1 MTGDKFGFLA
11 AALTACTLAGCIAET
26 AEVAPVIPVPA
37 HGWEWVPMDT
47 MLCRDG
53 STTGYG
59 INKPAVESDKIL
71 YMLEG
76 GGACFNIET
85 CAQNPFKAGLAE
97 FAAYTE
103 ALGNGGIF
111 NRDIELNPFKDWN
124 YIFVPYCTGDVHA
137 GANPDFVFPGTPG
150 PGQKFVGYSNI
161 EIVVTDVK
169 ERFPNITRGVLSGFS
184 AGGLGVLAN
193 YVRFQ
198 GDFYPNTPFDFLD
211 DSGPPMS
218 VEYIAPCLQFQLW
231 NFWGL
236 KDSIG
241 HTCPACTELDFAMPM
256 AKTVVEASI
265 KAGTFG
271 GFIDSAQDGTMRM
284 FYGFGNN
291 DCKVPP
297 FVPPDLGAA
306 KYEEGLLAGIAELN
320 PPGQPPGHYQSF
332 VFVGTN
338 HTSIESDL
346 FYLTEP
352 DPEKKLDARVSG
364 PDDTPLLEWTL
375 EYLAGIGGNLQPKP

>member
-1 MTGDKFGFLA
+1 
-11 AALTACTLAGCIAET
+11 
-26 AEVAPVIPVPA
+26 
-37 HGWEWVPMDT
+37 
-47 MLCRDG
+47 
-53 STTGYG
+53 
-59 INKPAVESDKIL
+59 
-71 YMLEG
+71 
-76 GGACFNIET
+76 
-85 CAQNPFKAGLAE
+85 
-97 FAAYTE
+97 
-103 ALGNGGIF
+103 
-111 NRDIELNPFKDWN
+111 
-124 YIFVPYCTGDVHA
+124 
-137 GANPDFVFPGTPG
+137 
-150 PGQKFVGYSNI
+150 
-161 EIVVTDVK
+161 
-169 ERFPNITRGVLSGFS
+169 
-184 AGGLGVLAN
+184 
-193 YVRFQ
+193 
-198 GDFYPNTPFDFLD
+198 
-211 DSGPPMS
+211 MS